1 MKTPPPCAAPLDPAR
16 LAAARADRPAARD
29 PGPLLHAARLAFAGE
44 TAAPRWTDAFADRFG
59 SLRALAASAAC
70 ALLLGGLAARQIVA
84 ELHAFDEIIALTGPL
99 WEIAS

>member
-1 MKTPPPCAAPLDPAR
+1 MKTPPPSAAPLDPDR

-29 PGPLLHAARLAFAGE
+29 PGPLLHAARLAFAAE

-59 SLRALAASAAC
+59 SARVLAGSAAC
-70 ALLLGGLAARQIVA
+70 ALLLGGLAARQIAV
-84 ELHAFDEIIALTGPL
+84 ELRALDEIVELTGPL